1 MLLFKNIFLNF
12 FLILSFL
19 FLINSQEKE
28 TLIKDC
34 GHQINNLGGRIS
46 LDGQE
51 SLIGQEIECIWLIN
65 IDQKSSQNFSFPT
78 STDFPHFDYIS
89 LRVDKFYLKGEN
101 LKLEIRE
108 GSNSEGNILIEFKG
122 EQTTKQLIQKQSEQG
137 FEISSLNIDNKENKE
152 NGFYVRLTGK
162 IENVSGLSIPYSYFY
177 HWPAPPCAS
186 VEEFYCDNHKCISRI
201 LRCDGYDHCGDS
213 SDEMCKGGEI
223 HIEYDPLWK
232 SAVLTVVFA
241 LLALL
246 LLTLLMVLLVSRTA
260 RRHLI
265 HSLPSRSTQ
274 CINRNQRRR
283 GRREA
288 SAVTAS
294 IGNNQRVANCCQ
306 GTGGR
311 LMPGITHHQNCSHFN
326 NSIINNCQHPTIQT
340 LGDRRFYLFPSDRAP
355 ISLIEAPPTYQD
367 ALKHPKF
374 TSPPARN
381 SRHLVHPTTDRPEIS
396 GFQNL
401 NFRLSPNELQM
412 EFEEIERE
420 NERIRWLQMNENGI
434 EEEEEGIERNEEREE
449 EEEDN
454 NKEEELPQ
462 TINLVDEF
470 EEINLNDDNEDGKS
484 KKEEKCE
491 EECCY
496 ISGPRL
502 VAREFMWYF
511 T

>member
-1 MLLFKNIFLNF
+1 MRVTENY
-12 FLILSFL
+12 
-19 FLINSQEKE
+19 
-28 TLIKDC
+28 C

-51 SLIGQEIECIWLIN
+51 SLIGQEIKCIWLIN

-78 STDFPHFDYIS
+78 YTDFPHFDYIS

-108 GSNSEGNILIEFKG
+108 GSNSEGNILIEFEG

-152 NGFYVRLTGK
+152 NGFYVKLTGK
-162 IENVSGLSIPYSYFY
+162 IENISGLSIPYSYFY

-232 SAVLTVVFA
+232 SAVLTVGFA

-306 GTGGR
+306 G
-311 LMPGITHHQNCSHFN
+311 
-326 NSIINNCQHPTIQT
+326 
-340 LGDRRFYLFPSDRAP
+340 
-355 ISLIEAPPTYQD
+355 
-367 ALKHPKF
+367 
-374 TSPPARN
+374 
-381 SRHLVHPTTDRPEIS
+381 
-396 GFQNL
+396 
-401 NFRLSPNELQM
+401 
-412 EFEEIERE
+412 
-420 NERIRWLQMNENGI
+420 W
-434 EEEEEGIERNEEREE
+434 
-449 EEEDN
+449 
-454 NKEEELPQ
+454 
-462 TINLVDEF
+462 
-470 EEINLNDDNEDGKS
+470 
-484 KKEEKCE
+484 KKD
-491 EECCY
+491 
-496 ISGPRL
+496 
-502 VAREFMWYF
+502 F
-511 T
+511 